1 MIPRS
6 EIRRTVNLTSGAEY
20 DFKGMGRSDKD
31 GNWVWIYPPGRYRV
45 IAGSAQHVRTF
56 QELVVYEGLE
66 GRDEGRVLCCPVAD
80 FARLFTERHEAIPEP
95 DGSEGQGAPVE
106 APPKVPFV
114 GGVRRAE
121 TPEKVF
127 GVAEGTGV

>member
-6 EIRRTVNLTSGAEY
+6 EIRRTLKLTSGAEY
-20 DFKGMGRSDKD
+20 DFKGMADDK
-31 GNWVWIYPPGRYRV
+31 GNWVFPPARYRV
-45 IAGSAQHVRTF
+45 IASLAQHVRTF

-66 GRDEGRVLCCPVAD
+66 GRDEGRVFCCPIGD
-80 FARLFTERHEAIPEP
+80 FTRLFTERVPA
-95 DGSEGQGAPVE
+95 EGGEQRAAVE

-114 GGVRRAE
+114 SGVRPIKQE
-121 TPEKVF
+121 PEKVF